1 MRMYGSGGLGSGG
14 LGGAIQLLVVQAV
27 LLAIAQRLRVGV
39 DLEAGHAAASA
50 VLLGGCAPDDVQV
63 VEAVHFAV
71 AERLRV
77 DVGRPAEHTATFAIP
92 LGGCTLQ
99 ASELGRV
106 VVRAET
112 RA

>member
-1 MRMYGSGGLGSGG
+1 G
-14 LGGAIQLLVVQAV
+14 LGGDIQVLVVQAV

-39 DLEAGHAAASA
+39 WVVAGHAAANA
-50 VLLGGCAPDDVQV
+50 VLLGGCALDDVQV
-63 VEAVHFAV
+63 VEAVLLTIAQ
-71 AERLRV
+71 RLRV
-77 DVGRPAEHTATFAIP
+77 AVCRPAEHTATLAIP